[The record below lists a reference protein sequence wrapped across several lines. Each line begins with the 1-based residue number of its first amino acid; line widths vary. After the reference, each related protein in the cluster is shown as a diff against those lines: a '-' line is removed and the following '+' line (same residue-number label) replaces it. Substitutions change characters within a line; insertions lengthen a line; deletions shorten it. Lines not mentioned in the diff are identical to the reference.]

1 MRFLKSYTDICGPFL
16 IHCLNGQ
23 RYFISC
29 IDNNTQFMYLYLLNN
44 KAKALNAFQTYK
56 VEVEKQKEKKKNQD
70 HKI

>member
-1 MRFLKSYTDICGPFL
+1 MRFLKSYTDICGPFP

-29 IDNNTQFMYLYLLNN
+29 IDNNTRFMYLYLLNN

-56 VEVEKQKEKKKNQD
+56 VEVEKQKEKKK
-70 HKI
+70 KSRS